1 MWTQHNRRVPRRVI
15 AMISKGCF
23 WQVSNIIINFLF
35 RDFLYL
41 IPSVV
46 FWISIGHALV
56 KVTRKNKGMYE
67 KDLVFDHLQHTK
79 WLLVTNQEP
88 AKVSL
93 CTFKPV
99 SRTTCETSWGKL
111 QNFTW
116 NKVDNFTVCFSSKQW
131 HICLFFVSHLW
142 TMKLIESKNVF
153 CISGRVVCTV
163 KLNIKETFMGNDSFH
178 KRLKSD
184 NKIPTA
190 W

>member
-79 WLLVTNQEP
+79 WLLGTNQEP

-111 QNFTW
+111 QNLLGIKLT
-116 NKVDNFTVCFSSKQW
+116 T
-131 HICLFFVSHLW
+131 LLFVSAV
-142 TMKLIESKNVF
+142 N
-153 CISGRVVCTV
+153 
-163 KLNIKETFMGNDSFH
+163 NDIFVYFLCRTCELS
-178 KRLKSD
+178 S
-184 NKIPTA
+184 
-190 W
+190 